1 MKAFFGD
8 NEHFNAL
15 GTRWPH
21 FSQTKVHHQQLARL
35 LHGEGDKPLAY
46 RLVRQRVL
54 DGRVANAITVMREV
68 DAQKERDALDRKA
81 FKQLQQQDRKLLY
94 KQYGFSDSEEEESA
108 SEHSAAKGEKPPS

>member
-15 GTRWPH
+15 GARWPH

-94 KQYGFSDSEEEESA
+94 KQYGFSDSEEEDSA